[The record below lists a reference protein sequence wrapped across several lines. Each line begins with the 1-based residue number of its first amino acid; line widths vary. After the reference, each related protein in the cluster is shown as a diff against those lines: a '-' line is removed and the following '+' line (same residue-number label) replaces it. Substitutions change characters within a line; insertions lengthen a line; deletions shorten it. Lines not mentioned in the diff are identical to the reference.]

1 MRRRSN
7 YSTVSRQRLLWVFA
21 AIVGGGV
28 LDYPIGAW
36 ADSDLRKDQ
45 VPEAVIQRFKQDYPK
60 ARTIEYELETD
71 DGQRI
76 YEIEFK
82 VGRRKVKAAY
92 REDGTAVSNQPQ
104 RLDDDD

>member
-1 MRRRSN
+1 MRISN
-7 YSTVSRQRLLWVFA
+7 SSIFIRKRFLCFFA
-21 AIVGGGV
+21 AIAGGGL
-28 LDYPIGAW
+28 LDPIGAW

>member
-1 MRRRSN
+1 MRKVH
-7 YSTVSRQRLLWVFA
+7 YSTVGRKRLLWVFA
-21 AIVGGGV
+21 AIIGGSL

-45 VPEAVIQRFKQDYPK
+45 VPDAVIHRLKQDYPK
-60 ARTIEYELETD
+60 ARSIEYELETD
-71 DGQRI
+71 NGQRI

-92 REDGTAVSNQPQ
+92 REDGTAVSNQQQ